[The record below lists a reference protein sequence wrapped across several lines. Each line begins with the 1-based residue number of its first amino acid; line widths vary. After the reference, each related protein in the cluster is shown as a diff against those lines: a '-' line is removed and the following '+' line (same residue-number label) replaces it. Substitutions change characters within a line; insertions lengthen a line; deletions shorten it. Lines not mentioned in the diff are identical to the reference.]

1 MIYYVLDSFA
11 MIALFRNEQG
21 KERVVKLFNEAVV
34 DTVELHMSS
43 LNVGEL
49 YYILCRKNTRSFASN
64 ALQKTLKLP
73 VQIHEPSLNQTLFA
87 AWLKSATKL
96 SFADAHAAAL
106 TIHLKAT
113 LITGDK
119 EFDNLKGEENFKVE
133 YL

>member
-21 KERVVKLFNEAVV
+21 KERVVKLFNEAVA

-49 YYILCRKNTRSFASN
+49 YYILCRKNTLSFASN

-87 AWLKSATKL
+87 ARLKSATKL